1 MKLNSIAKLF
11 LLSGILFFNAFYAG
25 AQTSP
30 TTRNSAVKSP
40 QWEYLVVSFGKVYF
54 SDPLTDP
61 DRKASGDSKL
71 ISFSREGIVIAN
83 EGISTQRAMD
93 TLGRFGWE
101 LVGAVGAI
109 GGDQEM
115 LFKRPFDENRSKQEE
130 ELIKKEGER
139 IRNALQEER
148 AKTVA
153 VSTATTELVDLD
165 EAERTAARNANR
177 RTQEE
182 RLKTAAETFKD
193 YPIVIDSVI
202 SDAYSTGD
210 TSVSISVTVDA
221 TGKLLTDG
229 NKYRSGE
236 AKKLADSIAASIAKA
251 AGVSSRSSYGSSDG
265 STNYLLGKVK
275 IEVEIA
281 ISFNGK
287 KKVVATSRTGGD
299 W

>member
-1 MKLNSIAKLF
+1 
-11 LLSGILFFNAFYAG
+11 
-25 AQTSP
+25 
-30 TTRNSAVKSP
+30 
-40 QWEYLVVSFGKVYF
+40 VSFGKVYF

-71 ISFSREGIVIAN
+71 VSFSREGIVIAN
-83 EGISTQRAMD
+83 EGILAQRSMD
-93 TLGRFGWE
+93 VLGKFGWE

-139 IRNALQEER
+139 IRNLLQEER
-148 AKTVA
+148 AKTVNT
-153 VSTATTELVDLD
+153 STATAELVDLD
-165 EAERTAARNANR
+165 EVEKTAARNANR
-177 RTQEE
+177 RSQEE

-193 YPIVIDSVI
+193 YPISIDSVI
-202 SDAYSTGD
+202 SNAYSGSD
-210 TSVSISVTVDA
+210 TSVSITVIADA
-221 TGKLLTDG
+221 TSKLLTDG

-236 AKKLADSIAASIAKA
+236 AKKIADSIASSIARA
-251 AGVSSRSSYGSSDG
+251 AGVSSRYGSEG
-265 STNYLLGKVK
+265 STGYILGKVK
-275 IEVEIA
+275 IEVDVA
-281 ISFNGK
+281 INFNGK